1 LVIGSHFIGIS
12 IAGIGFRGLYRESLW
27 SIIARRRP
35 RMKLKDKVVLI
46 TGGGTGIGTAIAERF
61 VAEGAK
67 ICISGRRQEMLDKVA
82 RSLLAGTIATCP
94 GDVTKV
100 KDVKRMVE
108 TALTFGGRL
117 DVVVNNA
124 GIDPGG
130 TVTDVAVEL
139 WRQVIEINLTGPFL
153 VMKEAI
159 PHMIKGGGGS
169 IINISS
175 LGGLRCLPGMAAY
188 CSSKAALI
196 MLTKQAALDYG
207 PFKVRCNA
215 VCPGATR
222 TAMLE
227 EALSPLAQALRTD
240 VEGVF
245 ARISSNV
252 PLRRVAAPD
261 EISGICSYLASDDSS
276 FMSGSVLLIDGGA
289 AVVDVAGVA
298 LSNIGVNW
306 GVTEAGESG

>member
-1 LVIGSHFIGIS
+1 
-12 IAGIGFRGLYRESLW
+12 
-27 SIIARRRP
+27 
-35 RMKLKDKVVLI
+35 MKLKDKVVLI

>member
-1 LVIGSHFIGIS
+1 
-12 IAGIGFRGLYRESLW
+12 
-27 SIIARRRP
+27 
-35 RMKLKDKVVLI
+35 MKLKGKVVLI

-130 TVTDVAVEL
+130 TVTDVDVEL

-240 VEGVF
+240 VDGVF